1 MLSAFVCYTLLKY
14 LSYFQDKKASSPNL
28 CIESKVYLMFIKRD
42 LKFASLIWASPFV
55 LFDFALNKKFY
66 GHW

>member
-1 MLSAFVCYTLLKY
+1 MLSVFVCYTLLKY

-42 LKFASLIWASPFV
+42 LKFASLI
-55 LFDFALNKKFY
+55 
-66 GHW
+66 